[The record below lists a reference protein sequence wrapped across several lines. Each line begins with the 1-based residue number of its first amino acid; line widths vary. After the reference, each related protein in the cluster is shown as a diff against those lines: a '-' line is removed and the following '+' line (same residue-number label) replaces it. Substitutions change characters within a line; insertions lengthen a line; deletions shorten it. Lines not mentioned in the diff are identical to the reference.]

1 MKTRIWDL
9 PLRIFHWALAA
20 LAVMAW
26 VSVEIMEDLDLHFQ
40 CGYGILG
47 LMLFRLIWGFI
58 GPEHARFGAFVK
70 GPSAVLAY
78 LRGDTSNYRGG
89 HTPLGALSVLL
100 LLAVV
105 GLQATTGLFTDD
117 EYYYFGPLNSYVS
130 DEVVGI
136 MSNLHHLN
144 VNIIF
149 GAIALH
155 LAAIAYYRIV
165 KKENLVTPMV
175 TGKKF
180 DSAKSFSAIPHSQL
194 GLAIV
199 IALLVTAAV
208 IGIASLE
215 VDVSLGY

>member
-1 MKTRIWDL
+1 MKTLIWDL

-20 LAVMAW
+20 LVVMAW
-26 VSVEIMEDLDLHFQ
+26 VSVEILEDLDIHFL

-47 LMLFRLIWGFI
+47 LILFRLIWGVV
-58 GPEHARFGAFVK
+58 GPEHARFSAFVK
-70 GPSAVLAY
+70 GPSAILAY
-78 LRGDTSNYRGG
+78 LRGDANHYRGG
-89 HTPLGALSVLL
+89 HNPLGALSVLF

-130 DEVVGI
+130 SDVVGV

-144 VNIIF
+144 VNVIIA
-149 GAIALH
+149 AIALH
-155 LAAIAYYRIV
+155 LAAIAFYRVV
-165 KKENLVTPMV
+165 KKENLVTPMI
-175 TGKKF
+175 TGKKD
-180 DSAKSFSAIPHSQL
+180 DSEKKFSAISDSKF

-199 IALLVTAAV
+199 IALLVTGVV

-215 VDVSLGY
+215 VEVAVGY